1 MKRALR
7 AGLMLLVSGLAGGG
21 SFAWAAEPADDIYQ
35 GLTEYQQF
43 RTYPY
48 IDKAFRKEQQ
58 QDYDAALAEVN
69 RALKLLPA
77 HVPFLKYAYTLSVKA
92 GRPEE
97 ELEHLVIQ
105 IPDDQRGDLLLD
117 LRLKASENAQLYAPF
132 ELEAMTQG
140 LSDAQIQQWY
150 LTHLYAIESRTGATA
165 ALNWSLKQPERFKSS
180 EARRFEAYTLYQQHR
195 YPQAVA
201 ILEPLVDRQPARDK
215 DLAYL
220 AQMYVSLGQ
229 AAAFRQTVARIPD
242 AELKRRLWESYVDG
256 LISTNRL
263 AEAKTV
269 LNTLAQAG
277 LLADRHRE
285 QRTRLNML
293 STAQRQQ
300 ITEESRVL
308 SPCLKETMRLAQA
321 QQGER
326 ARAMLAQC
334 SVEDNPAKWLVL
346 AESLGAYS
354 LLAQQSFQSPEL
366 ARKRRA
372 VLLKHYQQQGE
383 WRQVIALL
391 RNSRREGDRKV
402 LAEAMRQVGMGQ
414 DAAQIQFELYQRTR
428 NVTYLDAATYT
439 LSTLPEP
446 QPARQA
452 AMFIEG
458 MRLTPTAFLRHPNLV
473 NRAAT
478 LAYQNVAWF
487 SVAQIDLL
495 NTTLAESA
503 KVGPYKWQV
512 QGKCDALT
520 AQDRLATTVF
530 ARRVVAYCLA
540 AEQPEVA
547 AQLYAATL
555 PATPSL
561 AESTIVARWYA
572 QAQAYR
578 QSYPYWRNMNA
589 AVLSE
594 GDRYLYIRTLYEV
607 GEFALAE
614 SYWRNTDFD
623 QDNPH
628 WWLLGLNLAA
638 ELNDQRVFDTRLKQA
653 FYRAPSPQ
661 IARQLG
667 ERYLAAGD
675 TQALW
680 ALTAAVVE
688 KDAADQRGAMS
699 AELGYLLAPTYP
711 FFAEKLFRQAVQV
724 EPYRTDLILKSEYAR
739 VAAENGRK
747 VRAAEL
753 YAENIDQLAAS
764 APLDTGQQQQ
774 LDYSRRAHRDLEQ
787 GWKFTVAGWVGESNG
802 QAVPGYSDATG
813 DFFLYEEAR
822 YYLDDTWLPRSAL
835 SIAGLHSG
843 QYRSDNGSEA
853 THELDLG
860 FVYQPLKH
868 WNYYLKA
875 GLKQS
880 FSDSDTQTRPYVR
893 LSADVF
899 SRDAW
904 SKSWKPE
911 QARWLYQNLYLDG
924 LYYLS
929 RDDGHALYGRYELG
943 QTFKIAMQHRQLLTP
958 YGFGQWSENE
968 SELARQQDSRVG
980 LGASW
985 RWEWYPSHYDGY
997 DVVSEVGLEWQHI
1010 LDNDALEDT
1019 GSAVLLRF
1027 SAYF

>member
-1 MKRALR
+1 
-7 AGLMLLVSGLAGGG
+7 MLLVFCQASGG
-21 SFAWAAEPADDIYQ
+21 SLVWAAEPAGDIYQ

-69 RALKLLPA
+69 RALKLLPE

-97 ELEHLVIQ
+97 ELEHLVIR
-105 IPDDQRGDLLLD
+105 IPAEQRDDLLLD

-132 ELEAMTQG
+132 ELETMTQG

-150 LTHLYAIESRTGATA
+150 LTHLYAIESRKGATA
-165 ALNWSLKQPERFKSS
+165 ALNWSLKQPERFKSA
-180 EARRFEAYTLYQQHR
+180 EARRFEAYTLYQLHR
-195 YPQAVA
+195 YPQAVV
-201 ILEPLVDRQPARDK
+201 ILEPLVEQQPVRDK
-215 DLAYL
+215 DLEYL
-220 AQMYVSLGQ
+220 AQMYMSLGQ

-242 AELKRRLWESYVDG
+242 DGVKKRLWESYVDE
-256 LISTNRL
+256 LLSTNRL

-277 LLADRHRE
+277 LLTDRHRE
-285 QRTRLNML
+285 QRARLNML
-293 STAQRQQ
+293 STAQLQQ
-300 ITEESRVL
+300 ITEERRVL
-308 SPCLKETMRLAQA
+308 SPCMKEAMRLAQA
-321 QQGER
+321 HEDER
-326 ARAMLAQC
+326 GRVVLAQC
-334 SVEDNPAKWLVL
+334 PVEDNPVKWLAL

-354 LLAQQSFQSPEL
+354 LLAEQSFQSPEL

-372 VLLKHYQQQGE
+372 VLVKHYQQQGE
-383 WRQVIALL
+383 WRRVIALL
-391 RNSRREGDRKV
+391 RHSRREGDRKV
-402 LAEAMRQVGMGQ
+402 LAEAMRQVGMGE
-414 DAAQIQFELYQRTR
+414 DAAKILFELYQRTR
-428 NVTYLDAATYT
+428 NVAYLDAATYT
-439 LSTLPEP
+439 LSTLSEP

-452 AMFIEG
+452 AMFTEG
-458 MRLTPTAFLRHPNLV
+458 MRLTPKAFLKHANLV

-487 SVAQIDLL
+487 TVSQIDLL
-495 NTTLAESA
+495 NTALAESA

-512 QGKCDALT
+512 QGKCNALT
-520 AQDRLATTVF
+520 PQDRYATARF
-530 ARRVVAYCLA
+530 ARRVVAYCLV
-540 AEQPEVA
+540 AEQPEA
-547 AQLYAATL
+547 AAKLYAATL
-555 PATPSL
+555 SETPSL

-607 GEFALAE
+607 GEFELAE
-614 SYWRNTDFD
+614 LYWRNTDFE
-623 QDNPH
+623 QDNPY

-638 ELNDQRVFDTRLKQA
+638 ELNDQRVFDTRLKLA

-661 IARQLG
+661 VARQLA
-667 ERYLAAGD
+667 ERYLATGD
-675 TQALW
+675 TQALRV
-680 ALTAAVVE
+680 LTATVVE
-688 KDAADQRGAMS
+688 KDAADQRGEMS
-699 AELGYLLAPTYP
+699 ATLGYLLAPTSP
-711 FFAEKLFRQAVQV
+711 LLAEKLFRQAVQV
-724 EPYRTDLILKSEYAR
+724 EPYRTDLTLKSEYAR

-753 YAENIDQLAAS
+753 YAENIDQLAAN
-764 APLDTGQQQQ
+764 ATLEVGQRQQ
-774 LDYSRRAHRDLEQ
+774 LDYFRRAHRDLEQ

-802 QAVPGYSDATG
+802 QAVPGYSDVTG

-822 YYLDDTWLPRSAL
+822 YYLDETWLPRSAL
-835 SIAGLHSG
+835 SLAGLHSG
-843 QYRSDNGSEA
+843 QYRSGNGSEA

-860 FVYQPLKH
+860 FVYQPLKN

-880 FSDSDTQTRPYVR
+880 FSGGGSQTRPYVR
-893 LSADVF
+893 FSADVF

-904 SKSWKPE
+904 SKSWKLG
-911 QARWLYQNLYLDG
+911 QAHWLYQNLYLDG
-924 LYYLS
+924 LYYLN

-943 QTFKIAMQHRQLLTP
+943 QTFKIAVRHRQLLTP
-958 YGFGQWSENE
+958 YGFGQRSENE
-968 SELARQQDSRVG
+968 SKLARQQDSRVG

-1010 LDNDALEDT
+1010 LDSDALEDT
-1019 GSAVLLRF
+1019 GNAVLLRF
-1027 SAYF
+1027 SSFF